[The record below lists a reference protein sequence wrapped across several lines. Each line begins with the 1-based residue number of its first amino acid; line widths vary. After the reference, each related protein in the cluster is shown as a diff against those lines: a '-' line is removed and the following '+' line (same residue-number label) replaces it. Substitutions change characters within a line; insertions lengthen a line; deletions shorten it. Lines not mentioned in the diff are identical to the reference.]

1 MPAPDR
7 VPRPNGTIKGL
18 HHVGIAVTDMARAE
32 GFYVGVLGLVPC
44 AGKPNWLSAGAG
56 FEVHLMPSRSGK
68 VAPDAARHFTLE
80 VERLEEVAGLLLA
93 HGLRPYQLTVDQA
106 QRHDITAPDDPL
118 DFGIG
123 TIFVEDPD
131 GNTVEFLQQDRGI
144 SAQIL
149 GAPEGGPT

>member
-1 MPAPDR
+1 
-7 VPRPNGTIKGL
+7 
-18 HHVGIAVTDMARAE
+18 
-32 GFYVGVLGLVPC
+32 
-44 AGKPNWLSAGAG
+44 
-56 FEVHLMPSRSGK
+56 
-68 VAPDAARHFTLE
+68 
-80 VERLEEVAGLLLA
+80 LA

-106 QRHDITAPDDPL
+106 QRHDIVAPGDSL